1 MIEIEVA
8 ETATGNDTM
17 LAMGIDLN
25 LNEMFG
31 GVLPKKTKARKVTVR
46 DARRIL
52 SNEESEKLVDM
63 DAVVRD
69 AIDKAEQ
76 DGIVF
81 IDEIDKI
88 ATKGAGAA
96 PMFPERAYKGTSC
109 R

>member
-1 MIEIEVA
+1 MQAGRLEDEMIEIEVA

-76 DGIVF
+76 DGIVSSM
-81 IDEIDKI
+81 K
-88 ATKGAGAA
+88 
-96 PMFPERAYKGTSC
+96 
-109 R
+109 

>member
-1 MIEIEVA
+1 
-8 ETATGNDTM
+8 
-17 LAMGIDLN
+17 
-25 LNEMFG
+25 
-31 GVLPKKTKARKVTVR
+31 
-46 DARRIL
+46 
-52 SNEESEKLVDM
+52 M

-88 ATKGAGAA
+88 AAKGAGSG
-96 PMFPERAYKGTSC
+96 PDVSREGVQRTSC